1 VSHNMIALFFLSFI
15 VFSSATTYFA
25 EDFSSK
31 DSLSGWVQSTVKSE
45 DERGSIGLS
54 AGKWVTDEA
63 SETGLKTLD
72 DARFYVYS
80 RSFPEFSND
89 GKDLVLQFSVKHEQ
103 SIDCGGAY
111 LKLHPAGLDQ
121 AKYTGDSVYNI
132 MFGPDI
138 CGGSKRTH
146 FILTNKE
153 KNHLIKNDI
162 PTESDTFT
170 HTYTLILKPDNT
182 FKVLIDGEEKRSG
195 SIEDEFDILEPKKIS
210 DPAQSKPAD
219 WVDEPQMDDP
229 EDKKPEGWDDIPAT
243 IVDPEAKKPEDW
255 DDELDGEWEAPTVS
269 NPDYKGAWRAKR
281 IDNPAY
287 KGPWVHPQIDNPAY
301 VADSNLYK
309 YSSFGAVGL
318 EIWQVKAGTIFDNI
332 LVTDSA
338 DDAATARAVYA
349 KRKDTES
356 ELEKVEREAKE
367 AEQKAQAE
375 KDAAENKDTEA
386 EKDADEKDDL

>member
-1 VSHNMIALFFLSFI
+1 
-15 VFSSATTYFA
+15 
-25 EDFSSK
+25 
-31 DSLSGWVQSTVKSE
+31 
-45 DERGSIGLS
+45 
-54 AGKWVTDEA
+54 
-63 SETGLKTLD
+63 
-72 DARFYVYS
+72 
-80 RSFPEFSND
+80 
-89 GKDLVLQFSVKHEQ
+89 
-103 SIDCGGAY
+103 
-111 LKLHPAGLDQ
+111 
-121 AKYTGDSVYNI
+121 
-132 MFGPDI
+132 
-138 CGGSKRTH
+138 
-146 FILTNKE
+146 
-153 KNHLIKNDI
+153 
-162 PTESDTFT
+162 
-170 HTYTLILKPDNT
+170 LKPDNT